1 MNVELGGGAGAD
13 PWESEEALG
22 VSTGMDDLGLA
33 GQRYP
38 GPRYRDTGHTEDLS
52 LEHVALTHTATA
64 VLTGPTFGT
73 LAITIGCRYT
83 DIHKHPHT
91 INSVYFYTLD

>member
-1 MNVELGGGAGAD
+1 VNVELSGGAGAD

-22 VSTGMDDLGLA
+22 VSAGVDDLGLA

-83 DIHKHPHT
+83 DIHINTHT
-91 INSVYFYTLD
+91 QYIQYTFTH